1 MNAETELKNAVE
13 SGGGI
18 YQQMFVGWIKNEP
31 AVLVIFTPDNN
42 DKELMLPVQFCS
54 AENVRDEITRSR
66 PFGWLRL
73 AVRKKFSRKSS

>member
-1 MNAETELKNAVE
+1 MNAETELKDAVE
-13 SGGGI
+13 SGGGV

-31 AVLVIFTPDNN
+31 AVLVIFESPSG
-42 DKELMLPVQFCS
+42 KELTLPVQFCS

-73 AVRKKFSRKSS
+73 AVRKKFSRTKR